1 MSYIPDDK
9 PRTICHMNLYKSNDP
24 SIRLGGYNKYKEEP
38 TNKDIDLYKLQRLLQ
53 SKQSSD
59 TTNKHIY
66 YDTIMNTNKYSY
78 STLCQM
84 LHLPIVDMPDKHI
97 IISSNDT
104 LKSDAST
111 TEINDV
117 LKKLTRNELP
127 LFRKCIYNYNHM
139 YSNKALQ
146 HDFIKFKEDI
156 SNILT
161 ILMKLSTIDKK
172 TILVLL

>member
-1 MSYIPDDK
+1 
-9 PRTICHMNLYKSNDP
+9 
-24 SIRLGGYNKYKEEP
+24 
-38 TNKDIDLYKLQRLLQ
+38 
-53 SKQSSD
+53 
-59 TTNKHIY
+59 
-66 YDTIMNTNKYSY
+66 MNTNKYSY
-78 STLCQM
+78 STLCQK

-104 LKSDAST
+104 LESDAST

-117 LKKLTRNELP
+117 LNKLTRNELP
-127 LFRKCIYNYNHM
+127 LFRKCIYSYNHM

-146 HDFIKFKEDI
+146 DDFIKFKEDI